1 VIQGFENVRSI
12 AIQAPKIIM
21 FPSPLSRDFAK
32 INLFKRRTVLI
43 WIILALAMTAL
54 VVRLVFLQVI
64 TAPDLLEKARRQQMF
79 TLRPFIPRRTI
90 TDRKGAVL
98 ALDRPVYSLF
108 AYPHLFRKTDPNQ
121 KESPTE
127 EIAAKLAPILG
138 RPADKL
144 LSVLN
149 RDSTSIQVEYWLS
162 EENADRIY
170 NLRLNGLELIQQ
182 RHRLYPQQDL
192 AAELLGYVNVD
203 HRGQAGLEL
212 SQEKLLERTDQAPAV
227 SRDGFGNLIPN
238 RIPAGMIQSDRTSL
252 QLTIDSRIQ
261 RTARQILKQ
270 QMVKFKAKRGAV
282 IVMDV
287 RDGGLLTLVT
297 EPTYD
302 PNRYYDADVK
312 LFKNWA
318 VSDLY
323 EPGSTFKP
331 INVAIALEAGAI
343 QPDTVFNDEG
353 SLTIGGWPVA
363 NFDYEQV
370 GAVGALSISQILERS
385 SNVGMVHIVQK
396 MKPSVYYG
404 WLERIGMGDIS
415 GIDLP
420 SETPSTLKPQDQFIE
435 YVIEPATAAFGQG
448 FSLTPIQLAQF
459 HGILASGGKLLTPH
473 VVKGLINEEGE
484 EYYQPKLPTP
494 RQVISP
500 TTAQKVLE
508 MMTNVVE
515 KGTGKPARIP
525 GYRLGGKTG
534 TAQKAAS
541 NGGGYINAK
550 ITSFVGIFPSQEP
563 RYVVLAVI
571 DEPIGADAFGSTV
584 AAPIVKTVIEDIIV
598 AQGIP
603 PSHPEEVISKIPELK
618 EPEPTPSPSPQDN
631 RSPAPSISPSIAPSS
646 EPNLSPDS
654 APNQTR
660 QP

>member
-1 VIQGFENVRSI
+1 
-12 AIQAPKIIM
+12 M
-21 FPSPLSRDFAK
+21 
-32 INLFKRRTVLI
+32 
-43 WIILALAMTAL
+43 ILALSMIGL
-54 VVRLVFLQVI
+54 IVRLVFLQVV
-64 TAPDLLEKARRQQMF
+64 TSSELLEKARRQQMF

-98 ALDRPVYSLF
+98 ALDRPVYTLF
-108 AYPHLFRKTDPNQ
+108 AHPHLY
-121 KESPTE
+121 KEKPE
-127 EIAAKLAPILG
+127 VIAEKLAPILR

-144 LSVLN
+144 LSILS
-149 RDSTSIQVEYWLS
+149 RDTTSTQVEYWLS
-162 EENADRIY
+162 EENADRIF
-170 NLRLNGLELIQQ
+170 NLRLDGLDLVQQ
-182 RHRLYPQQDL
+182 RHRLYPQQEL

-203 HRGQAGLEL
+203 HRGQAGIEL
-212 SQEKLLERTDQAPAV
+212 SQEKLLERTDQAPAI
-227 SRDGFGNLIPN
+227 SQDGSGKLIPN

-252 QLTIDSRIQ
+252 QMTIDSRIQ

-270 QMVKFKAKRGAV
+270 QMVKFGAKRGSV

-287 RDGGLLTLVT
+287 RDGGLLSLVT

-302 PNRYYDADVK
+302 PNRYYESDVK

-331 INVAIALEAGAI
+331 LNVAIALEAGAI

-353 SLTIGGWPVA
+353 ALTIGGWPVA

-370 GAVGALSISQILERS
+370 GAVGPLSISQILERS
-385 SNVGMVHIVQK
+385 SNVGMVHIVQR

-404 WLERIGMGDIS
+404 WLERIGLGDIS

-420 SETPSTLKPQDQFIE
+420 SETPSTLKPQEQFLE
-435 YVIEPATAAFGQG
+435 YVIEPATTSFGQG
-448 FSLTPIQLAQF
+448 FSLTPVQMVQLQ
-459 HGILASGGKLLTPH
+459 GILASGGKLLTPH

-500 TTAQKVLE
+500 ATAQRVVE

-515 KGTGKPARIP
+515 KGTGLPARIP
-525 GYRLGGKTG
+525 GYRIAGKTG
-534 TAQKAAS
+534 TAQKAS
-541 NGGGYINAK
+541 PTGGGYANTK
-550 ITSFVGIFPSQEP
+550 ITSFVGIFPSKEP

-571 DEPIGADAFGSTV
+571 DEPVGADAFGSTV

-598 AQGIP
+598 SEGIP
-603 PSHPEEVISKIPELK
+603 PSHPEEVISKIPILADPTPTPDLK
-618 EPEPTPSPSPQDN
+618 PAPNNLPNNSPNPEPKPPRDRT
-631 RSPAPSISPSIAPSS
+631 
-646 EPNLSPDS
+646 
-654 APNQTR
+654 
-660 QP
+660 

>member
-1 VIQGFENVRSI
+1 MS
-12 AIQAPKIIM
+12 
-21 FPSPLSRDFAK
+21 PSHIPRDLAK

-43 WIILALAMTAL
+43 WIIIALAVFGL
-54 VVRLVFLQVI
+54 LVRLVYLQVI
-64 TAPDLLEKARRQQMF
+64 SAPDLLEKARKQQMF

-98 ALDRPVYSLF
+98 ALDRPVYTLF
-108 AYPHLFRKTDPNQ
+108 AYPHLFQKSVPTQ

-127 EIAAKLAPILG
+127 EIATKLAPILG
-138 RPADKL
+138 RPVDKL

-149 RDSTSIQVEYWLS
+149 RDTTSIQVEYWLS

-170 NLRLNGLELIQQ
+170 NLRISGLELILQ

-203 HRGQAGLEL
+203 HRGQAGIEL
-212 SQEKLLERTDQAPAV
+212 SQEKLLERTDQAPTV

-270 QMVKFKAKRGAV
+270 QMVKFKAKRGSV

-302 PNRYYDADVK
+302 PNRYYEADVK

-363 NFDYEQV
+363 NFDYETV
-370 GAVGALSISQILERS
+370 GAVGSLSISQILERS

-420 SETPSTLKPQDQFIE
+420 SETPSTLKPQEQFIE

-448 FSLTPIQLAQF
+448 FSLTPIQMVQL

-473 VVKGLINEEGE
+473 VVKGLINEDGE
-484 EYYQPKLPTP
+484 EYYQTKLPTP

-500 TTAQKVLE
+500 ATAQRVVD

-541 NGGGYINAK
+541 NGGGYSNAK
-550 ITSFVGIFPSQEP
+550 ITSFVGIFPAQEP

-571 DEPIGADAFGSTV
+571 DEPIGSDASGSTV

-598 AQGIP
+598 SEGIP
-603 PSHPEEVISKIPELK
+603 PSHPEEVISKIPNLTQ
-618 EPEPTPSPSPQDN
+618 PEVTPSPSPQDAPTPTPSASA
-631 RSPAPSISPSIAPSS
+631 SPRV
-646 EPNLSPDS
+646 
-654 APNQTR
+654 Q
-660 QP
+660 

>member
-1 VIQGFENVRSI
+1 
-12 AIQAPKIIM
+12 M
-21 FPSPLSRDFAK
+21 TPSFLPRDLAT

-43 WIILALAMTAL
+43 WIILAVAMLGL
-54 VVRLVFLQVI
+54 VVRLVYLQVV
-64 TAPDLLEKARRQQMF
+64 TSSDLLEKARRQQMF

-98 ALDRPVYSLF
+98 ALDRPVYTLF
-108 AYPHLFRKTDPNQ
+108 AYPHLY
-121 KESPTE
+121 KEKPE
-127 EIAAKLAPILG
+127 EIAAKLAPILK

-144 LSVLN
+144 LSVLT
-149 RDSTSIQVEYWLS
+149 RDTTSIQVEYWLS
-162 EENADRIY
+162 EESSDRIY
-170 NLRLNGLELIQQ
+170 NLRLDGLELIQQ

-192 AAELLGYVNVD
+192 ASEILGYVNVD
-203 HRGQAGLEL
+203 HRGQAGIEL
-212 SQEKLLERTDQAPAV
+212 SQEKLLERTDQAPSVAQQ
-227 SRDGFGNLIPN
+227 DGNGKFIPN
-238 RIPAGMIQSDRTSL
+238 RIPAGMINSDRTSL
-252 QLTIDSRIQ
+252 QMTIDSRIQ

-270 QMVKFKAKRGAV
+270 QMVKFSAKRGAV

-302 PNRYYDADVK
+302 PNRYYEADVK

-331 INVAIALEAGAI
+331 LNVAIAIESGAI

-353 SLTIGGWPVA
+353 ALTIGGWPVA

-370 GAVGALSISQILERS
+370 GAVGPLSISQILQRS
-385 SNVGMVHIVQK
+385 SNVGMVHIIQR

-404 WLERIGMGDIS
+404 WLERIGLGDIS

-420 SETPSTLKPQDQFIE
+420 SETPSTLKPQEQFIE

-448 FSLTPIQLAQF
+448 FSLTPIQMVQL

-500 TTAQKVLE
+500 ATTQRVLE
-508 MMTNVVE
+508 MMTDVVE
-515 KGTGKPARIP
+515 KGTGLPARIP
-525 GYRLGGKTG
+525 GYRLAGKTG
-534 TAQKAAS
+534 TAQKAS
-541 NGGGYINAK
+541 STGGGYANAK
-550 ITSFVGIFPSQEP
+550 ITSFVGIFPSKDP
-563 RYVVLAVI
+563 RYVVIAVI
-571 DEPIGADAFGSTV
+571 DEPVGSDAFGSTV

-598 AQGIP
+598 SEGIP
-603 PSHPEEVISKIPELK
+603 PSHPEEVISKIPTI
-618 EPEPTPSPSPQDN
+618 PDPQPSVSPSPSASPTQDAIPTPNTTPNATPSPEPK
-631 RSPAPSISPSIAPSS
+631 PSRDRP
-646 EPNLSPDS
+646 
-654 APNQTR
+654 
-660 QP
+660 

>member
-1 VIQGFENVRSI
+1 MTPHS
-12 AIQAPKIIM
+12 
-21 FPSPLSRDFAK
+21 FPRDLAT

-43 WIILALAMTAL
+43 WLVFALATL
-54 VVRLVFLQVI
+54 SLIVRLVYLQVM

-90 TDRKGAVL
+90 TDRKGVVL
-98 ALDRPVYSLF
+98 ALDRPVYTLF
-108 AYPHLFRKTDPNQ
+108 AHPHLYKQ
-121 KESPTE
+121 KPE
-127 EIAAKLAPILG
+127 EIAAKLAPILK

-144 LSVLN
+144 TEVLN
-149 RDSTSIQVEYWLS
+149 RDTTSTQVEYWLS

-170 NLRLNGLELIQQ
+170 NLRIDGLDLVQQ

-192 AAELLGYVNVD
+192 AAEILGYVNVD

-212 SQEKLLERTDQAPAV
+212 SQEKLLERIDQTPSV
-227 SRDGFGNLIPN
+227 TQDGSGKLIPT

-261 RTARQILKQ
+261 RTARQSLKQ
-270 QMVKFKAKRGAV
+270 QMVKYGAKRGAV
-282 IVMDV
+282 VVMDV

-302 PNRYYDADVK
+302 PNRYYEADVK

-331 INVAIALEAGAI
+331 INVAIAIEAGAI
-343 QPDTVFNDEG
+343 EADTVFNDEG
-353 SLTIGGWPVA
+353 ALTIGGWPVA

-370 GAVGALSISQILERS
+370 GAVGPLSISQILERS
-385 SNVGMVHIVQK
+385 SNVGMVHIVQR

-420 SETPSTLKPQDQFIE
+420 SETASTLKPQEQFLE
-435 YVIEPATAAFGQG
+435 YVIEPATASFGQG
-448 FSLTPIQLAQF
+448 FSLTPVQLVQMQ
-459 HGILASGGKLLTPH
+459 GILASGGKLLTPH
-473 VVKGLINEEGE
+473 VIKGLINEEGE

-494 RQVISP
+494 RQVISAA
-500 TTAQKVLE
+500 TAQRVVD
-508 MMTNVVE
+508 MMSNVVE
-515 KGTGKPARIP
+515 KGTGKPAKIA

-534 TAQKAAS
+534 TAQKALET
-541 NGGGYINAK
+541 GGGYANTK
-550 ITSFVGIFPSQEP
+550 ITSFVGIFPAKEP

-571 DEPIGADAFGSTV
+571 DEPVGDDAFGSTV
-584 AAPIVKTVIEDIIV
+584 TAPIVKTVIEDIIV
-598 AQGIP
+598 TEGIP
-603 PSHPEEVISKIPELK
+603 PSHPEEVTSKIPVLTA
-618 EPEPTPSPSPQDN
+618 PQPTPTPSAKPTTP
-631 RSPAPSISPSIAPSS
+631 
-646 EPNLSPDS
+646 
-654 APNQTR
+654 
-660 QP
+660 